1 MTKRYHVER
10 VINAPADRV
19 WDLLT
24 DGSNYTS
31 WNPAVIS
38 LDGSIR
44 LGETISLVSI
54 VNPKRAFKPKVVEMT
69 APNRMVW
76 ADGMPLGLFKGR
88 RTYLVDEGDGSM
100 TFSLTEQFSGPLAGL
115 ITKTIP
121 DMTDSFNQFADG
133 LKNAAEA

>member
-31 WNPAVIS
+31 WNPAVVS
-38 LDGSIR
+38 LDGPIR
-44 LGETISLVSI
+44 VGETISLVSI
-54 VNPKRAFKPKVVEMT
+54 VNPKRAFKLKVVEIT

-76 ADGMPLGLFKGR
+76 ADGMPFGLFKGR
-88 RTYLVDEGDGSM
+88 RTYLVDERDGST
-100 TFSLTEQFSGPLAGL
+100 TFSMTEEFSGPLSGL

-133 LKNAAEA
+133 LKKAAEA